1 MFNKAMDTILRADPV
16 KVKAAMEA
24 EQRERAATR
33 KVKRASVARAS
44 VASRQKAVSSTLPVT
59 SA

>member
-1 MFNKAMDTILRADPV
+1 MDTILRADPV